1 MRAEEQHPVGPD
13 PAGTKQLS
21 GESAGFDH
29 SDSSRAAT
37 SHRLW
42 AALGW
47 VVGCITLFAFFL
59 RISLSSAVNSDG
71 ANNALQAWDLLH
83 GHVLLHGWLI
93 GDATYYTF
101 ELPVLA
107 LSELL
112 FGLRDLASHV
122 ASALA
127 YGIVAVCAVA
137 LAMTNSRGPARL
149 ARCGIVIAVLAAPLL
164 VPSDAWIALGAPDH
178 IRTSAFLL
186 ASFLLIDRVPSARY
200 TAPLLC
206 VILCAGQLGDAI
218 VGYIVV
224 PAIVGVCAYR
234 VLAARKVRTADTV
247 IGLAAIVSIPLETV
261 VRTAMRHFGA
271 YLMVAPQIHLA
282 SPRQW
287 PHNAALTVHAIRELF
302 GAIVAPNAPLGVA
315 GTIFGTGC
323 LLAALAGLVSVIVT
337 WRSAS
342 RAEQFLCVAIVA
354 NIAAYE
360 ITTMPRLF
368 NPYEMGAVL
377 PCGAVLAARAAVL
390 AGRAVAPARI
400 AGLRRARIAPAAA
413 GVAALLPLAAAAST
427 APAAEPGSTLIPWL
441 KAHHLSY
448 GLANYWNGSA
458 ITEEAG
464 NKIALRTVA
473 VHGRQAMTYDWETN
487 TFWFNPSR
495 NDASFVVVQRGD
507 PTLTAGQVI
516 HAFGKPVSVHHVAN
530 WEILVYRANLLKRVK
545 QAPLPPTQ

>member
-1 MRAEEQHPVGPD
+1 MRTGEEHPVGTD
-13 PAGTKQLS
+13 PAGTEQLS
-21 GESAGFDH
+21 GKSAELER

-37 SHRLW
+37 SRRLW
-42 AALGW
+42 VALAW
-47 VVGCITLFAFFL
+47 IVGCITLFAFFL

-164 VPSDAWIALGAPDH
+164 VPSNAWIALGAPNH

-186 ASFLLIDRVPSARY
+186 VSFLLIDRVPTARY

-218 VGYIVV
+218 VGYIAV
-224 PAIVGVCAYR
+224 PVIAGVCACR

-247 IGLAAIVSIPLETV
+247 IGLAAIASVPLETA
-261 VRTAMRHFGA
+261 VRAVMRHLGA
-271 YLMVAPQIHLA
+271 YLMVAPRIRLA
-282 SPRQW
+282 PPRQW
-287 PHNAALTVHAIRELF
+287 PHNVALTVHAIRELF

-315 GTIFGTGC
+315 GTIFGIGC
-323 LLAALAGLVSVIVT
+323 LLAALAGLVRVIVT

-342 RAEQFLCVAIVA
+342 RAEQCLCVALVA
-354 NIAAYE
+354 NVAAYE

-377 PCGAVLAARAAVL
+377 PCGAVLAARAV
-390 AGRAVAPARI
+390 VPAAI
-400 AGLRRARIAPAAA
+400 AGLRRARIVPAAA
-413 GVAALLPLAAAAST
+413 GVAALLPLAAAASA
-427 APAAEPGSTLIPWL
+427 APAAEPGATLVPWL
-441 KAHHLSY
+441 RAHHLSY
-448 GLANYWNGSA
+448 GLASYWNSSA

-464 NKIALRTVA
+464 NKVALRTVD
-473 VHGRQAMTYDWETN
+473 VHGRQATMYDWETN
-487 TFWFNPSR
+487 TLWFSPSR
-495 NDASFVVVQRGD
+495 NDASFVVVKRGD
-507 PTLTAGQVI
+507 PTLTAAQVI
-516 HAFGKPVSVHHVAN
+516 HAFGKPASVDRVAD
-530 WEILVYRANLLKRVK
+530 WEILAYRWNLLKRVTR
-545 QAPLPPTQ
+545 APLPPTQ

>member
-1 MRAEEQHPVGPD
+1 MHAGEQHPVGAD
-13 PAGTKQLS
+13 LADTKQLRDD
-21 GESAGFDH
+21 SAGFECP
-29 SDSSRAAT
+29 DSSRAT
-37 SHRLW
+37 PSHRLW
-42 AALGW
+42 TALAW
-47 VVGCITLFAFFL
+47 IAGCIALFAFFL

-93 GDATYYTF
+93 GDATYYTS

-112 FGLRDLASHV
+112 FGLHDLASHA
-122 ASALA
+122 ASALT
-127 YGIVAVCAVA
+127 YGVVAVCAVA

-164 VPSDAWIALGAPDH
+164 VPSNAWIALGAPNH

-186 ASFLLIDRVPSARY
+186 VSFLLIDRAPSTRY

-218 VGYIVV
+218 VRYIAV
-224 PAIVGVCAYR
+224 PVIAGVCAYR
-234 VLAARKVRTADTV
+234 ALAARKIRTADTV
-247 IGLAAIVSIPLETV
+247 IGLAAIASVPLETV
-261 VRTAMRHFGA
+261 VRAAMRHSGA
-271 YLMVAPQIHLA
+271 YLMVAPQIRSA
-282 SPRQW
+282 PPRQW
-287 PHNAALTVHAIRELF
+287 PHNATLTVHAIRELF
-302 GAIVAPNAPLGVA
+302 GAIAAPNAPLGVA

-323 LLAALAGLVSVIVT
+323 LLAALAGLVRVIVT

-342 RAEQFLCVAIVA
+342 RAEQFLCVAVVA
-354 NIAAYE
+354 NVAAYE

-377 PCGAVLAARAAVL
+377 PCGAVLAARAVVP
-390 AGRAVAPARI
+390 AGI

-413 GVAALLPLAAAAST
+413 GVAALLPLAAAASA
-427 APAAEPGSTLIPWL
+427 APATERGSTLVPWL

-448 GLANYWNGSA
+448 GLASYWNGSA
-458 ITEEAG
+458 VTEEAD
-464 NKIALRTVA
+464 NKVALRTVA
-473 VHGRQAMTYDWETN
+473 IHGRQATTYDWETN
-487 TFWFNPSR
+487 TFWFDPSR

-507 PTLTAGQVI
+507 PTLTAAQVI
-516 HAFGKPVSVHHVAN
+516 HAFGKPVSLHAVAN
-530 WEILVYRANLLKRVK
+530 WDVLIYHRNLLRQVV
-545 QAPLPPTQ
+545 QAPPGKPTQ